1 MARAFFAWELGGDL
15 GHARRVLAVARELRA
30 LGHETAFAFSDLA
43 PLGSLGDATLE
54 WYQAPLT
61 ALNPRP
67 NLAPLSA
74 SDILLNRGFGDAA
87 GLAGALRGWLGIFEL
102 WKPDLL
108 VSDYAP
114 AAQLAAR
121 AAGLRRIA
129 IGSGFSTPEP
139 REPMASLRSWIASDE
154 GQLRQLDARLLAG
167 VRGAFDRIDAQPRAP
182 ASAGEVFRADA
193 QLLCTWPEVDP
204 FGPREGVEYL
214 GPQDDTRLGALTT
227 WRGDKRPRIFAYLKV
242 RDARF
247 PAMLDAVRA
256 VAADAVVAA
265 PGMPPRMCAA
275 LSTGSVRVF
284 GEPLAL
290 AELLP
295 GADLCVCHGGPGI
308 VGRALEAGV
317 PLALL
322 PIQLEQFLIGR
333 RVVSAGAGAML
344 APDETLPDLEHWLT
358 QVLAH
363 GDLRAAAAASTL
375 RGRTPA
381 SAGTRIAR
389 ELER

>member
-15 GHARRVLAVARELRA
+15 GHARRILAVARELRA
-30 LGHETAFAFSDLA
+30 LGHETAFAFVDLA
-43 PLGSLGDATLE
+43 TLGTLGDKSLE
-54 WYQAPLT
+54 WYQAPLV
-61 ALNPRP
+61 APNPTP
-67 NLAPLSA
+67 NLAPLSV

-87 GLAGALRGWLGIFEL
+87 GLAGALRGWLGIFDL

-114 AAQLAAR
+114 SAQLAAR
-121 AAGLRRIA
+121 AARLRRIA

-154 GQLRQLDARLLAG
+154 GQLRQTDARLLAG
-167 VRGAFDRIDAQPRAP
+167 VRGAFERIDAQVRAP
-182 ASAGEVFRADA
+182 ASAADVFRADA
-193 QLLCTWPEVDP
+193 RLLCTWPEVDP
-204 FGPREGVEYL
+204 FGPREEREYV
-214 GPQDDTRLGALTT
+214 GPQDDNQLGALTT
-227 WRGDKRPRIFAYLKV
+227 WRGDARPRVFAYLKV
-242 RDARF
+242 HDTRF
-247 PAMLDAVRA
+247 MAILDAVRA
-256 VAADAVVAA
+256 VAGDAVVAA
-265 PGMPPRMCAA
+265 PGMPPQTCAA
-275 LSTGSVRVF
+275 LSTGPVRVF

-317 PLALL
+317 PVALL

-344 APDETLPDLEHWLT
+344 APDEPAPDMKAWLT
-358 QVLAH
+358 EVLAR
-363 GDLRAAAAASTL
+363 GEMRDAAAASTL
-375 RGRTPA
+375 RGRKPQ
-381 SAGTRIAR
+381 SAAARIAQ